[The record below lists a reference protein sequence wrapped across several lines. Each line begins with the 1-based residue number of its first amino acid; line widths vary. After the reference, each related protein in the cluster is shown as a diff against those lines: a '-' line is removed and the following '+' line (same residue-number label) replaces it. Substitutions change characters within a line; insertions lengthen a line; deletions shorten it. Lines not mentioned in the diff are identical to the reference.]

1 MMAQCR
7 FDSYHLLIFLLMV
20 STTEC
25 ENCDILDSIE
35 TVLNS
40 VVTVTCPL
48 TPWPEVTQ
56 VIWEVLQGEKAERVG
71 SVTNCSSSC
80 TTEANNNRAQRPLC
94 KVRAVQDLQKGTG
107 SLIISPVEITD
118 AVWYRCTVQN
128 RTRSYCSQVK
138 IGVKDE
144 PQLQT
149 PIQEC
154 KSLDPVEVVQNST
167 LMLQCPVPRSHLG
180 AQQLIWGTVEVDV
193 TVPITRCPSH
203 CTSSGPQKPLCERAK
218 TMENGSLTISH
229 VESTDS
235 QWFWCALAVNSTLC
249 YKFKLTAKDNASPN
263 LIIKAEGDSYA
274 TQSPPEQTNSR
285 NGTVASSNA
294 TVMITSATST
304 FLLVAMLVGV
314 YICFRKQ
321 KKKSTHKVE
330 LENPYEVFEEIVH
343 NDIFQYSSVQFQ
355 PASSYTFNK

>member
-149 PIQEC
+149 PIQ
-154 KSLDPVEVVQNST
+154 
-167 LMLQCPVPRSHLG
+167 
-180 AQQLIWGTVEVDV
+180 
-193 TVPITRCPSH
+193 
-203 CTSSGPQKPLCERAK
+203 
-218 TMENGSLTISH
+218 
-229 VESTDS
+229 
-235 QWFWCALAVNSTLC
+235 
-249 YKFKLTAKDNASPN
+249 DNASPN